1 MVKYS
6 ADQSLIQG
14 ARDAAT
20 SYGTAGAMGLRSVT
34 QAGQQLLQ
42 YAGEKIDEKLK
53 KEEEERI
60 KQEQKTERQRA
71 AWDNAALEV
80 STKAGGLGTNV
91 YEHTKGQLAEL
102 RDAYLKAIEE
112 GDKNAEMDVFRAL
125 DAINLGIQDFK
136 NFRNDATNEN
146 SENYYGAMSN
156 SADENNGM
164 EREIYTHIFS
174 DQSEITTNEKG
185 ERVYSGVTEN
195 GHEYSMTEQQ
205 IMANYPMQNTDTVN
219 KFTDLLINN
228 GDARKNPVFN
238 FQSTV
243 TQMEKIIPKDTR
255 KLRSFLAD
263 DITNENWA
271 ELLDKDSTILDEANA
286 GIKAMFDTNDTP
298 GLQEDELKALKDA
311 MSDPFHPTW
320 ENPDQWASSV
330 RPIVVNKLINTV
342 QNQHIKH
349 KAEIDKYIEENTK
362 KDPEQTKYFIK
373 GQYVEPRA
381 AENFISFIQTPKEGQ
396 VIQGPQSNTSYMY
409 KGGKFYTV
417 DDEGKFTKIINAKS
431 IAATNGFSAY
441 VNLPETKTEKTNFID
456 FDPNKT
462 QQTLNILPNQGDR
475 DGDGIPDSID
485 PQPDK
490 PN

>member
-20 SYGTAGAMGLRSVT
+20 SYGTTGAIGLRAVT
-34 QAGQQLLQ
+34 QAGQQMLQ
-42 YAGEKIDEKLK
+42 YTGEKLAEERK
-53 KEEEERI
+53 KQEEE
-60 KQEQKTERQRA
+60 KAEQDKKTERQRA
-71 AWDNAALEV
+71 AWDNAALQV

-112 GDKNAEMDVFRAL
+112 GNKNAEMDAFRAL
-125 DAINLGIQDFK
+125 DAIASGIGDFK
-136 NFRNDATNEN
+136 SFRNDATNEN

-205 IMANYPMQNTDTVN
+205 IMANYPMQNTKTAN
-219 KFTDLLINN
+219 EFTDLLINN

-362 KDPEQTKYFIK
+362 QPDPEKTRYFIS
-373 GQYVEPRA
+373 GQYVEPKA

-396 VIQGPQSNTSYMY
+396 IIQAPQTNISYMY
-409 KGGKFYTV
+409 KGGKFYTI
-417 DDEGKFTKIINAKS
+417 DDEGKFTKTIGAKS

-441 VNLPETKTEKTNFID
+441 VNLPETETKTEKTNFID
-456 FDPNKT
+456 FDPNKM
-462 QQTLNILPNQGDR
+462 PNEGDR
-475 DGDGIPDSID
+475 DGDGIPDAID
-485 PQPDK
+485 RDPDN

>member
-6 ADQSLIQG
+6 ADQNLIQG

-20 SYGTAGAMGLRSVT
+20 SYGTAGVAGLRTVT
-34 QAGQQLLQ
+34 QAGQQILE
-42 YAGEKIDEKLK
+42 YTGGKIAEERQKL
-53 KEEEERI
+53 EEEKA
-60 KQEQKTERQRA
+60 KQQRKTEQQRA
-71 AWDNAALEV
+71 AWDNAALQV

-91 YEHTKGQLAEL
+91 YEHTKGQLEEL
-102 RDAYLKAIEE
+102 RKTYLKAIED
-112 GDKNAEMDVFRAL
+112 GDKNAEMDAFRAL
-125 DAINLGIQDFK
+125 DAIASGIGDFK

-174 DQSEITTNEKG
+174 DQSEVTTNEKG

-205 IMANYPMQNTDTVN
+205 IMANYPMQNVETKN
-219 KFTDLLINN
+219 AFEDLLLNY
-228 GDARKNPVFN
+228 GDARKHPVFN
-238 FQSTV
+238 SSSV
-243 TQMEKIIPKDTR
+243 ITQMEKTIPKDTR

-298 GLQEDELKALKDA
+298 GLQEDELKVLKAA

-349 KAEIDKYIEENTK
+349 KADIDKYIEENTK
-362 KDPEQTKYFIK
+362 KDPEKNKYYIR
-373 GQYVEPRA
+373 GAHVPNA
-381 AENFISFIQTPKEGQ
+381 TAENFISFIQTPKEGQ
-396 VIQGPQSNTSYMY
+396 VIEGPQSNYKYMY
-409 KGGKFYTV
+409 KNGNFYTTI
-417 DDEGKFTKIINAKS
+417 DPETGKDTGKYDFKTNAKS
-431 IAATNGFSAY
+431 IAATNGFSSY

-456 FDPNKT
+456 FDPNKM
-462 QQTLNILPNQGDR
+462 PNEGDR
-475 DGDGIPDSID
+475 DGDGIPDAID
-485 PQPDK
+485 RDPDN